1 MTDLSQNT
9 PPPCM
14 CQSPKV
20 RHGAIIHKL
29 GPLPG
34 EALSAMRG
42 YGMND
47 VEIAA
52 YYGVTLSTL
61 RRLRRTLPVAGHWR
75 S

>member
-1 MTDLSQNT
+1 MPDLSHDT

-14 CQSPKV
+14 CRSPRI

-42 YGMND
+42 YGLD
-47 VEIAA
+47 DAEIAA

-61 RRLRRTLPVAGHWR
+61 RRLRISLPVARRWR
-75 S
+75 G